1 MHVQSPQLLL
11 EHSLEMKND
20 KIIFKKNEYI
30 KQFWLFFLVTTAHA
44 PVVTIA
50 IEFVFQ
56 K

>member
-20 KIIFKKNEYI
+20 KIIFKYI